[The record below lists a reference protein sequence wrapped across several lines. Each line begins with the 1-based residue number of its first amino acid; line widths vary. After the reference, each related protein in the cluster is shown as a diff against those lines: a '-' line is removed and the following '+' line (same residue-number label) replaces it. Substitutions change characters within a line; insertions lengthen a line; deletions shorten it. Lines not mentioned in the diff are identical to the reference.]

1 MRLRGLHRSD
11 EEIECVRHGPRLH
24 RLASWISI
32 VVLPLLRR
40 HAPSRE
46 RDADAADGIA
56 VFIGIRTSHAG
67 DGHSEIGGRVRQGAL
82 GHRRRHR
89 GAHRPLLGQQLLR
102 NAKSS
107 GLVLFDISDEAAMQ
121 TVRRAGR
128 LGKQGREFACC
139 AGFGGDERKVLLTR
153 KLQGAATS

>member
-56 VFIGIRTSHAG
+56 PQAAG
-67 DGHSEIGGRVRQGAL
+67 RGEPVRQDRSSVYPPPERQCVPEAKESNAVELEFEEAL
-82 GHRRRHR
+82 RAEDQQAAFIERDFRLTFKLHDLGR
-89 GAHRPLLGQQLLR
+89 G
-102 NAKSS
+102 
-107 GLVLFDISDEAAMQ
+107 
-121 TVRRAGR
+121 
-128 LGKQGREFACC
+128 
-139 AGFGGDERKVLLTR
+139 
-153 KLQGAATS
+153 